1 MPEQPALP
9 PPTEPSPDLRP
20 TVPSTRSAKAG
31 IVYAPS
37 SMPETPIQRALWGV
51 GGGIGCLLLLLL
63 AVAIPTFLATSSVTA
78 TVGRFEQLWG
88 VLSEAEPPRA
98 QVNASETI
106 VNYVRPLGQLVSTS
120 AQLAQADLLIQVE
133 QGTLSTCNHAARHVI
148 TGTIEAG
155 VDLLTVQAEN
165 VRYDANT
172 DTYFLTLPHP
182 QITSCRVDFID
193 QYEQERGLIG
203 CNPDWDSVRQL
214 AQYSALIGI
223 RDDAIDGGI
232 LLTAERNTEQA
243 LVGFISALTDANVVI
258 AFEGNPTPLPAS
270 CQPEPPRNWVYQTEL
285 DRWLKTN

>member
-1 MPEQPALP
+1 MSKKPSLP
-9 PPTEPSPDLRP
+9 PTAEPSAESRPTEIIKDGVL
-20 TVPSTRSAKAG
+20 A
-31 IVYAPS
+31 
-37 SMPETPIQRALWGV
+37 PETAAQRTLWGV
-51 GGGIGCLLLLLL
+51 GGGMGCLLLLLL
-63 AVAIPTFLATSSVTA
+63 AVVIPIFVTTASVTA
-78 TVGRFEQLWG
+78 TVGRFEQVWR
-88 VLSEAEPPRA
+88 VLVGAETSQA
-98 QVNASETI
+98 QVTASETI

-155 VDLLTVQAEN
+155 VDLLNIQAEN
-165 VRYDANT
+165 VRYDAPSN
-172 DTYFLTLPHP
+172 TYFLTLPHP

-193 QYEQERGLIG
+193 QYEEERGLIG

-232 LLTAERNTEQA
+232 LLTAERNTQQA

-270 CQPEPPRNWVYQTEL
+270 CQPEPPRNWVYQAEL